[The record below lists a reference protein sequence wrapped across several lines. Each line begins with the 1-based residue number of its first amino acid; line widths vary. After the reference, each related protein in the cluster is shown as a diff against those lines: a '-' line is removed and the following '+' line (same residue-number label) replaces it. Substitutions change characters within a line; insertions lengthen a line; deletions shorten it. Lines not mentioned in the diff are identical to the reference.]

1 MGNRFYLD
9 EVNFTTPVGINEL
22 TKSIGFNVYPNPT
35 LDIFNLQFTL
45 SNSAKIKYQ
54 IQSITGSTFIEESEQ
69 LYLEGEYKIILN
81 KNKSLAKGIYFLNLE
96 INGIKMS
103 RKLVVN

>member
-1 MGNRFYLD
+1 M
-9 EVNFTTPVGINEL
+9 
-22 TKSIGFNVYPNPT
+22 
-35 LDIFNLQFTL
+35 QFTL

-81 KNKSLAKGIYFLNLE
+81 KNNSLAKGIYFLNLE
-96 INGIKMS
+96 MNGIKMS